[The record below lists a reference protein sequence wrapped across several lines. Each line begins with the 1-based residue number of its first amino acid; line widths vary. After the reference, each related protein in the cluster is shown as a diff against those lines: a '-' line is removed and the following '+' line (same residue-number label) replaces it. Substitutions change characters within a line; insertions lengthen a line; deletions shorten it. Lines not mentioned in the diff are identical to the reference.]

1 MRCLA
6 LIGACLAIGGQ
17 ATLTLTTLAEG
28 RSENIGAHVEA
39 GGTSIHY
46 VHDETC
52 ASCQARLLQ
61 VAATRLPEIPSA
73 TQRCDATVSVADLPI
88 VLERRSPISSRAP
101 PRVS

>member
-17 ATLTLTTLAEG
+17 ATLTLATLAEA
-28 RSENIGAHVEA
+28 RSTDIGAHVEA

-52 ASCQARLLQ
+52 AICQARLLQ
-61 VAATRLPEIPSA
+61 VAATRLPEIPSD
-73 TQRCDATVSVADLPI
+73 TYRCAPTVSTVDLPI
-88 VLERRSPISSRAP
+88 VLDRRSPISSRAP